1 MGAALPQD
9 SLLSVMSARLPQY
22 NLTGIALNIIQG
34 NTGGDFDV
42 SRATSTMLRDMYAVT
57 QATISSQQAVIDSL
71 RSICAVTARTD
82 SMSAMVAPEIK
93 VLFPQIREIAINR
106 SIVCSVDSSRI
117 DTLNVALVEYGR
129 AMTSADERK
138 FTEYLE
144 ARLRRAPFTIVN
156 LK

>member
-1 MGAALPQD
+1 
-9 SLLSVMSARLPQY
+9 
-22 NLTGIALNIIQG
+22 
-34 NTGGDFDV
+34 
-42 SRATSTMLRDMYAVT
+42 
-57 QATISSQQAVIDSL
+57 
-71 RSICAVTARTD
+71 
-82 SMSAMVAPEIK
+82 MSAMVAPEIK
-93 VLFPQIREIAINR
+93 VLFPQIKEIAINR